1 MRVKLLSDPFW
12 RAVEQIASNLLRKDI
27 STLNLKE
34 KRKEHHVIKQ
44 RKIDKWPNMK
54 DSMQGIA
61 ISAKTKEREKGGKEG
76 AVRDYY
82 SAIFHPEMSM
92 SLE

>member
-1 MRVKLLSDPFW
+1 
-12 RAVEQIASNLLRKDI
+12 
-27 STLNLKE
+27 
-34 KRKEHHVIKQ
+34 
-44 RKIDKWPNMK
+44 MK

-82 SAIFHPEMSM
+82 TAIFHPEMSM